1 MLLQI
6 NNINLEIDKIINESC
21 GKSYSFIQRII
32 KSNYGSNR
40 YQLLNISTNKYNI
53 ELFKYNDSIYLNFDL
68 RDRGIVFYFRYLNTE
83 YVEFCPYNLLT
94 FQSSNYSF
102 VIQTDK
108 NIYSFKILKLK
119 DHKKFIKKIYVFKS
133 NLKSLSE
140 ETLE

>member
-1 MLLQI
+1 MLLQV
-6 NNINLEIDKIINESC
+6 NNIDLEIDTIINESC

-40 YQLLNISTNKYNI
+40 YQLLDISTNKYNI
-53 ELFKYNDSIYLNFDL
+53 EIDKYNDSIYLNFDL
-68 RDRGIVFYFRYLNTE
+68 RNRGIVFYFRYLNTE

-108 NIYSFKILKLK
+108 NIYNFKILNLK

-133 NLKSLSE
+133 NLK
-140 ETLE
+140 

>member
-6 NNINLEIDKIINESC
+6 NNIDLEIDKIINERC
-21 GKSYSFIQRII
+21 GKSYSFIKRII

-53 ELFKYNDSIYLNFDL
+53 EIDKYNDSIYLNFDL
-68 RDRGIVFYFRYLNTE
+68 RNRGIVFYFRYLNTE

-108 NIYSFKILKLK
+108 NIYSFKILKLN
-119 DHKKFIKKIYVFKS
+119 DHKKFINKIYVFKS
-133 NLKSLSE
+133 NLK
-140 ETLE
+140 